1 MMLCTNAS
9 DIMNVCAAVSTV
21 SPATGNTESST
32 YVVVLVIAGVL
43 IAACVVAGILG
54 KKKK

>member
-32 YVVVLVIAGVL
+32 YVVVLVVAGVL